1 MARLDAEEK
10 EILEA
15 FESGELKRSRNAKKE
30 IEQHK
35 AIAEAT
41 FKKDARINIRL
52 SSKDLRALQV
62 LALKEGLPYQT
73 LVSSVLHKYVAG
85 QLIDKAANK
94 GQNSK
99 SLPKIISP
107 INPN

>member
-1 MARLDAEEK
+1 MSKLDKEEK

-15 FESGELKRSRNAKKE
+15 FESGKLKKSKNSKKQ

-52 SSKDLRALQV
+52 SSRDLRSLQARALR
-62 LALKEGLPYQT
+62 EGIPYQT
-73 LVSSVLHKYVAG
+73 LVSSVLHKFVDG
-85 QLIDKAANK
+85 QLIDKAVN
-94 GQNSK
+94 N
-99 SLPKIISP
+99 
-107 INPN
+107 